1 MKNNFKPEI
10 LVSIKE
16 IDELNSVVNFSNII
30 DLKNPKDGAIGSW
43 DLKKIHE
50 IVKIYRGKLNLSA
63 TLGNIKSF
71 QKLKK
76 KLLIF
81 DSIGLD
87 YLKIG
92 CFFDS
97 IDEFSNFLKFL
108 SNFNF
113 KTKIVLVLFAENINL
128 VSDLTRKMKI
138 LLDFN
143 FKNLMLDTMDKSS
156 NGLFMKLNTNFLKRF
171 VSESK
176 KINLR
181 IGLAGKLEKHNIKQI
196 AFIKPDIVGLRG
208 ALCEKSNRNSKIC
221 KIRAFKFFQLFDSEM
236 IKAQAV
242 AGACME
248 A

>member
-97 IDEFSNFLKFL
+97 IEEFSNFLKFL

-176 KINLR
+176 KINLK
-181 IGLAGKLEKHNIKQI
+181 IG
-196 AFIKPDIVGLRG
+196 
-208 ALCEKSNRNSKIC
+208 
-221 KIRAFKFFQLFDSEM
+221 
-236 IKAQAV
+236 
-242 AGACME
+242 
-248 A
+248 

>member
-1 MKNNFKPEI
+1 
-10 LVSIKE
+10 
-16 IDELNSVVNFSNII
+16 
-30 DLKNPKDGAIGSW
+30 
-43 DLKKIHE
+43 
-50 IVKIYRGKLNLSA
+50 
-63 TLGNIKSF
+63 
-71 QKLKK
+71 
-76 KLLIF
+76 
-81 DSIGLD
+81 
-87 YLKIG
+87 
-92 CFFDS
+92 
-97 IDEFSNFLKFL
+97 
-108 SNFNF
+108 
-113 KTKIVLVLFAENINL
+113 KIVLVLFAENINL

-176 KINLR
+176 KINLK